1 MSVDFIDSN
10 VLLYLF
16 DETAPAKR
24 ATAENIIHQALQ
36 TSSAVISHQVVQ
48 ETLNVLT
55 TKMRPAAT
63 HEQARRFLESVLMPL
78 WRVMPN
84 AALYRRALDIKQ
96 RWGFSFY
103 DALIVAAA
111 LESGCTRLLTED
123 LQDGQRIE
131 RLVVTNPFKA

>member
-24 ATAENIIHQALQ
+24 ATAESLIHQALEA
-36 TSSAVISHQVVQ
+36 SNAVISHQVVQ

-55 TKMRPAAT
+55 AKMRPAAT
-63 HEQARRFLESVLMPL
+63 NEQARRFLDSVLMPL

-84 AALYRRALDIKQ
+84 AALYHRAMDLPVRYD
-96 RWGFSFY
+96 FSFY

-111 LESGCTRLLTED
+111 VESGCTRLLTED

-131 RLVVTNPFKA
+131 RLVVTNPFKT

>member
-24 ATAENIIHQALQ
+24 ATAESLIHQALEA
-36 TSSAVISHQVVQ
+36 SNAVISHQVVQ
-48 ETLNVLT
+48 ETLNVHT

-63 HEQARRFLESVLMPL
+63 NEQARRFLDSVLMPL

-84 AALYRRALDIKQ
+84 AALYHRAMDL
-96 RWGFSFY
+96 RVRYGFSFY

>member
-10 VLLYLF
+10 VLLCLF

-24 ATAENIIHQALQ
+24 ATAESLIHQALEA
-36 TSSAVISHQVVQ
+36 SSAVISHQVVQ

-63 HEQARRFLESVLMPL
+63 HEQARRFLDSVLMPL

-84 AALYRRALDIKQ
+84 AALYRRAMDVKQ

-131 RLVVTNPFKA
+131 NLVIQNPFKG

>member
-24 ATAENIIHQALQ
+24 ATAESLIHQALEA
-36 TSSAVISHQVVQ
+36 SNAVISHQVVQ

-63 HEQARRFLESVLMPL
+63 NEQARRFLDSVLMPL

-84 AALYRRALDIKQ
+84 AALYRRAMDVKQ

-123 LQDGQRIE
+123 LRDGQRIE